1 LIPDRY
7 TTLNTETM
15 FKNYLKSA
23 LRFIRHNKVFAGI
36 NLIGLSIA
44 LAASF
49 IMLLYVINELSYDS
63 CHKNSKR
70 VYRVLNY
77 YVDFKNTMSGTP
89 YVLAT
94 ALKNEF
100 PQIEKAATVRN
111 MRGFRFKL
119 KDNTVF
125 VINDA
130 VATNSDIFDIF
141 TIPLVGGASGK
152 NLLDDENSIVFS
164 RSFAEKLFPGQ
175 DPVGKEIVGVVNNTD
190 KVFMV
195 KGVFEDL
202 PENSTFRAQCLV
214 NCKWTLDPINKS
226 FNITNAEVNY
236 TMNFW
241 ITWVLL
247 SKDCDIKTLEN
258 QFRAFEVKNIS
269 EKPGYQYSLQ
279 NLGDVYLGS
288 TNVSNAGI
296 TGNIKNVKLFSAI
309 AFLIVFVAAI
319 NYIILSTAVSTGR
332 RLEIGIRKTF
342 GAINRSIKNQ
352 LLIESVLLAL
362 IVLPLALILMR
373 LALPYAGKLF
383 QTRLNIIGSNIAVY
397 ISVYLAL
404 TIIIGIVSGLYTS
417 SYLSGLKVM
426 EILKSSVY
434 SGKRKQ
440 YLRSALIVLQL
451 VIFCSFVSGTLIIRS
466 QYNYALNKDL
476 GYYNKDIL
484 VIELGRDFNGYS
496 AYINSIRTNPN
507 IIMAGGVMEEL
518 PMQGSMSSMFP
529 HFQDKTLKV
538 KVEMMAVDYNFINT
552 MGIKILEGREFSQD
566 FGSDLKKAVMINET
580 AVKQL
585 GITDPLGKDM
595 GGSTIIGIIKDFNLH
610 SIHSDI
616 PPISIHMTDRYIQQ
630 VAVHYKT
637 GTLKAILPMLEAEWK
652 KAAPDRPFRF
662 ITIEDLI
669 RSIYS
674 SERNLSTIV
683 SIFALFTLL
692 IAAFGLFGL
701 TLFVSRSRTKEIGI
715 KKAFGSS
722 GQSIVISFLKNNLV
736 LVVIAAL
743 LSVPVTLHFMTKW
756 LNNFAFK
763 TPISWWVFII
773 SFAVAAVVV
782 LCTVY
787 VHSYKASRINPVKAL
802 RYE

>member
-1 LIPDRY
+1 
-7 TTLNTETM
+7 M

-23 LRFIRHNKVFAGI
+23 LRFIRHNKVFASI
-36 NLIGLSIA
+36 NLMGLSIA

-49 IMLLYVINELSYDS
+49 IMLLYVINELSYDRS
-63 CHKNSKR
+63 HKNSKR

-89 YVLAT
+89 YVLAS
-94 ALKNEF
+94 ALKQEF
-100 PQIEKAATVRN
+100 PQIERAATVRY
-111 MRGFRFKL
+111 MRAFSLKL
-119 KDNTVF
+119 KDATVF
-125 VINDA
+125 SVDDA
-130 VATNSDIFDIF
+130 IATNSDIFDIF
-141 TIPLVGGASGK
+141 TLPLIGGASGK
-152 NLLDDENSIVFS
+152 NLLDDENSIILS
-164 RSFAEKLFPGQ
+164 RSLAEKVFPGQ
-175 DPVGKEIVGVVNNTD
+175 DPVGKEIIGVVNNAD
-190 KVFMV
+190 QVFMV

-202 PENSTFRAQCLV
+202 PVNSTFRTQCLV
-214 NCKWTLDPINKS
+214 NSKWTLDPINKS
-226 FNITNAEVNY
+226 FNITNADVNY

-247 SKDCDIKTLEN
+247 SKEADVKTLEN

-269 EKPGYQYSLQ
+269 EKTQYQYSLQ

-288 TNVSNAGI
+288 ANVSNPGL
-296 TGNIKNVKLFSAI
+296 TGNKSNVKLFSAI
-309 AFLIVFVAAI
+309 AFLIVLVAAI

-352 LLIESVLLAL
+352 LLIESVLLAI
-362 IVLPLALILMR
+362 IVLPIALILMKI
-373 LALPYAGKLF
+373 ALPYAGKLF
-383 QTRLNIIGSNIAVY
+383 QTRLNIIGSNIPVY
-397 ISVYLAL
+397 ISVYVAL
-404 TIIIGIVSGLYTS
+404 TIIIGFVSGLYTS

-426 EILKSSVY
+426 DILKSSVH

-440 YLRSALIVLQL
+440 YFRSALIVLQL

-466 QYNYALNKDL
+466 QYKYALNKDP

-484 VIELGRDFNGYS
+484 VIELGRDFKGYS
-496 AYINSIRTNPN
+496 AYINSIKTNPN
-507 IIMAGGVMEEL
+507 VIMAGGVMEKL
-518 PMQGSMSSMFP
+518 PMRGSMSSMYP

-538 KVEMMAVDYNFINT
+538 KVEGMGVDYNFINT
-552 MGIKILEGREFSQD
+552 MGIKILEGREFSQE
-566 FGSDLKKAVMINET
+566 FGSDLKQAAMINET

-585 GITDPLGKDM
+585 GITDPLGKQIE
-595 GGSTIIGIIKDFNLH
+595 GSTIIGIVKDFNLH

-616 PPISIHMTDRYIQQ
+616 PPISIHMNDKYIMQ

-669 RSIYS
+669 RNIYS

-736 LVVIAAL
+736 LVIIASL
-743 LSVPVTLHFMTKW
+743 LSVPVTLYFMTKW
-756 LNNFAFK
+756 LNNFAYK
-763 TPISWWVFII
+763 APVSWWFFVI